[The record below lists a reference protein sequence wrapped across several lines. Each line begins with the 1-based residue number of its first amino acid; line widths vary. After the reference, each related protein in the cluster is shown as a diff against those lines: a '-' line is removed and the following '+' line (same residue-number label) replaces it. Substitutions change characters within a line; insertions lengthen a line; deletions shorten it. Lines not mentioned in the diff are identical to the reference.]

1 MRRVVLLLKDAR
13 AADGL
18 DPYTAALERRGYG
31 ADMIGVLEHELDNV
45 EALAEIARTQRES
58 YAGVIVTSQRAVEA
72 WARAAEGATWADVP
86 FYAVATATA
95 DALVRAGVPAA
106 SIFGAEEAGTGEKLA
121 SFMLARLRTAP
132 PDRPL
137 LYLVG
142 DKRRDTIARALTDG
156 GIAIEE
162 MQVYSTRVRREFPL
176 DFRIA
181 LGAALEHSATVWVAL
196 FSPSGMNAALP
207 VIRELGVFDRVRF
220 AAIGPTTR
228 EALAG
233 EQLVAHAVA
242 ARPDAEALA
251 EALSMADESA

>member
-1 MRRVVLLLKDAR
+1 MRRIVLLLKDAR

-18 DPYTAALERRGYG
+18 DPYTAALERTGYG
-31 ADMIGVLEHELDNV
+31 AEMIGVLEHELDNV
-45 EALAEIARTQRES
+45 GALAEIARTRREA

-72 WARAAEGATWADVP
+72 WARAADGAAWTDVP

-121 SFMLARLRTAP
+121 SFMSNRFRSAP

-162 MQVYSTRVRREFPL
+162 MQVYSTRVRRDFPL

-181 LGAALEHSATVWVAL
+181 LAATLEHSPTAWVAL

-207 VIRELGVFDRVRF
+207 VIRELDLLNRVRF

-228 EALAG
+228 DALAN
-233 EQLVAHAVA
+233 ERLVAHAVA

-251 EALSMADESA
+251 DALSMADG